1 MSTYQEFVST
11 LRQTVRLSDVVRS
24 HLKLQRRGREFVG
37 LCPFHNEK
45 GASFTVNDDK
55 GFYHCFGCGAH
66 GDMFDFVMQKLNMPF
81 KEVVELLADQ
91 AGIQV
96 PKFGGSQAQA
106 QAQSMNE
113 QLYHV
118 NEAACLW
125 FEEQMRTMA
134 PSPVLPYLKQRGLS
148 KTVVLQFRLGY
159 APESG
164 LKKHLSSQGFTMD
177 LLFQAG
183 LLIQPEDGREPY
195 ERFRR
200 RLMFPIQD
208 AKGRVIGFGGRIIDQ
223 GEPKYLNSPD
233 TPLFHK
239 GKNLYA
245 LHWALPQ
252 ARSGD
257 PFIVVEGYM
266 DVIALHQGGIKS
278 AVAPLGTSLTGEQI
292 QLMWRNHDTPILWF
306 DGDEAGQRAAERAA
320 LKCLEVLKP
329 GHSLK
334 FAFLPTG
341 EDPDS
346 LIRGQGMMVARQCLA
361 KTTPLIDMLWR
372 IFLHQRLLEMPEQK
386 AKARQDLIDLTQSI
400 QDPDTR
406 HFYRQEL
413 NQRLQALIHK
423 PYRPEKG
430 QNQQQINPAD
440 RPQLGIAQKKIQGQK
455 ILLATV
461 INHPT
466 LVSEVA
472 EQLMIFEAASDTIDK
487 LRHALLTLQ
496 VESPDLSRE
505 ELVNR
510 LHEEGFS
517 EIISEF
523 EKNFWQ
529 THAKFISPSASY
541 DEALQGWRE
550 IWQLV
555 QENQFLHEEANQ
567 AIASM
572 ASSFDEGSWQRLKLI
587 KQSLMMRPRN

>member
-1 MSTYQEFVST
+1 MSTYQEFVQQ
-11 LRQTVRLSDVVRS
+11 LRQTLRLSDVVRS
-24 HLKLQRRGREFVG
+24 HVKLQRRGREFVG

-55 GFYHCFGCGAH
+55 GFYHCFGCGVH
-66 GDMFDFVMQKLNMPF
+66 GDLFDFVMQKLHMPF

-91 AGIQV
+91 AGLSL
-96 PKFGGSQAQA
+96 PKITGSSAQSQAQN
-106 QAQSMNE
+106 SYE
-113 QLYHV
+113 LLYQV
-118 NEAACLW
+118 NEAACQW
-125 FEEQMRTMA
+125 FEEQLRVT
-134 PSPVLPYLKQRGLS
+134 SCTSVLPYLKQRGLTKS
-148 KTVVLQFRLGY
+148 AVLHFRLGY
-159 APESG
+159 APEGG
-164 LKKHLSSQGFTMD
+164 LKTYLQNKGFSQD
-177 LLFQAG
+177 VLIQAG
-183 LLIQPEDGREPY
+183 LLIQPEGREPY

-245 LHWALPQ
+245 MHHALAH
-252 ARSGD
+252 ARSGE

-278 AVAPLGTSLTGEQI
+278 ALAPLGTALTGEQI
-292 QLMWRNHDTPILWF
+292 QLLWKTCETPILWF
-306 DGDEAGQRAAERAA
+306 DGDEAGRRAAERAA

-329 GHSLK
+329 GYSLQ
-334 FAFLPTG
+334 FAFLPSG

-346 LIRGQGMMVARQCLA
+346 LIRRQGTLAARQCLS
-361 KTTPLIDMLWR
+361 KVIPLMDVLWR
-372 IFLHQRLLEMPEQK
+372 IFMHQRVLETPEQK
-386 AKARQDLIDLTQSI
+386 AKARKDLIELTQSI
-400 QDPDTR
+400 LDPDTR

-413 NQRLQALIHK
+413 NYRLQALLTK
-423 PYRPEKG
+423 DFREKRAPIG
-430 QNQQQINPAD
+430 PQINPSD
-440 RPQLGIAQKKIQGQK
+440 RPLLGSTQKKLQGQK

-466 LVSEVA
+466 LIADVA
-472 EQLMIFEAASDTIDK
+472 EQLMILEAVNDSIDE

-496 VESPDLSRE
+496 VESPDMSRE

-510 LHEEGFS
+510 LQENGFS

-523 EKNFWQ
+523 EQNFGQ
-529 THAKFISPSASY
+529 THGKFVSPSASY
-541 DEALQGWRE
+541 EEALQGWRE
-550 IWQLV
+550 IWQVV
-555 QENQFLHEEANQ
+555 QEQQFLHDEATQ

-587 KQSLMMRPRN
+587 KQSLLMRPRN